1 MASMSNRRSVTFG
14 NQIPSSTLQ
23 FEFSSENTPNAEI
36 LLPSIRRSG
45 YTLETAI
52 GDLADNPLDAG
63 ADTIA
68 IAIDKADDDWVISVA
83 DNGIGM
89 DRGVLDQMMRLGSR
103 AEHDLSTDLGAFGL
117 GSTTASLSLGRRQHV
132 ITSCTPDEF
141 LSAATDLD
149 ETIRAARFV
158 KHLAVAT
165 AAEIALFR
173 ESFERWDL
181 PTPSSG
187 TVVRITRCDNIGR
200 SSLAPAVRAVREY
213 VGRTYRYFIN
223 AGKSFFVNG
232 ELVGALDPLERH
244 DEGTTTLFEDAIE
257 YTYPKGHPRAG
268 EVERIGAVLVQL
280 QNWGGIEENKA
291 HGYTLDRSGF
301 YIMRNRRE
309 IVDGSTLGLYTRH
322 NDLTRF
328 RGELLFPA
336 TMDHDLGVTFLKS
349 NWDIKLSQSL
359 HDKIEEVVRPYI
371 RQARRMYNYSLPSA
385 SDDIS
390 HEEAAKL
397 IRQRSPFLRKP
408 KTEIERRSSP
418 TATSVVKDLD
428 PDDSGGTRSP
438 VDRAQKALADA
449 ASFEVKELGM
459 TAPFFEANL
468 QGRKI
473 VVTYNSQHPF
483 YQRFFVENRENRSIT
498 TAVDYLVY
506 SMASAELLA
515 SDDDTYRFIERM
527 REDTSF
533 NLRQLLTT

>member
-1 MASMSNRRSVTFG
+1 MASMSNRSLVASGSQNT
-14 NQIPSSTLQ
+14 PPLLH

-63 ADTIA
+63 ADTIV
-68 IAIDKADDDWVISVA
+68 IAVEKDGDDWAITVA
-83 DNGIGM
+83 DNGSGM
-89 DRGVLDQMMRLGSR
+89 DRDVLDQMMRLGSR
-103 AEHDLSTDLGAFGL
+103 SEHDLSTDLGAFGL

-141 LSAATDLD
+141 WSAATDLD
-149 ETIRAARFV
+149 ETIKAAKFV
-158 KHLAVAT
+158 KHLASAT
-165 AAEIALFR
+165 PVEIDLFR
-173 ESFERWDL
+173 QSFERWGL
-181 PTPSSG
+181 PVPLSG

-200 SSLAPAVRAVREY
+200 SSLVPAIKAVREY
-213 VGRTYRYFIN
+213 VGRTYRYFID
-223 AGKSFFVNG
+223 AGKSFYVNS
-232 ELVGALDPLERH
+232 ERIAAMDPLERH
-244 DEGTTTLFEDAIE
+244 DEGTTTLFDDTIE
-257 YTYPKGHPRAG
+257 YTYPKGHLHAG
-268 EVERIGAVLVQL
+268 EVERIGAILVQL
-280 QNWGGIEENKA
+280 PNWGGIEENKA

-359 HDKIEEVVRPYI
+359 HDKVEEVVRPYI
-371 RQARRMYNYSLPSA
+371 RQARRMYNYSLPTA

-408 KTEIERRSSP
+408 KTEIERRGSP
-418 TATSVVKDLD
+418 TGTTVVKDSD
-428 PDDSGGTRSP
+428 SDGSGGTRSP

-468 QGRKI
+468 HGRKV

-515 SDDDTYRFIERM
+515 SDDDTYKFIERM
-527 REDTSF
+527 REDLSF